1 MPTLSKPLTSGA
13 VVTVKLPRNDDL
25 KSQRQWRPSRR
36 LLCRVRDSRVAELRY
51 LLRSAVRLIRV
62 SRKRSKD
69 EEVVG
74 LHGFGYRRF
83 SCHDPIALSERAKER
98 FERSTS
104 CRELPGLSGGVVSRA
119 ICLCLVVFLAACAT
133 QTESPRESI
142 PPAIRPQPQIPPA
155 PRVSAKPSKTV
166 KASYQGSGTAGQPT
180 ASGERYNPNDLTAAS
195 RNLPIGSTVKVTNPD
210 TGRSVKVRI
219 NDRGPFVRGRSL
231 DLSKSAAEQ
240 IGITH
245 KGVARVEVTPAKSH
259 PVANEPEAPSPVATP
274 TRY

>member
-1 MPTLSKPLTSGA
+1 MSALSKPLTSRA
-13 VVTVKLPRNDDL
+13 VVTVQPPRHDDL
-25 KSQRQWRPSRR
+25 KSQRQLAAKQASTLSRAS
-36 LLCRVRDSRVAELRY
+36 SRVAELRY

-69 EEVVG
+69 EEGVEP
-74 LHGFGYRRF
+74 HGFGYRRF

-104 CRELPGLSGGVVSRA
+104 CRELPGLSGGIVSKA
-119 ICLCLVVFLAACAT
+119 ICLCLVVFLAACAA
-133 QTESPRESI
+133 ESARESI
-142 PPAIRPQPQIPPA
+142 PPAITPQPQIPPA